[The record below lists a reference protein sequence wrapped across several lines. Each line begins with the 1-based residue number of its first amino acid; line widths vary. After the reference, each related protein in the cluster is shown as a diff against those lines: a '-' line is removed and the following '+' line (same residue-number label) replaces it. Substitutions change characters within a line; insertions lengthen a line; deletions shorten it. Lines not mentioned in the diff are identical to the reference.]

1 MKNHIK
7 IFNKIIFI
15 LIVSALV
22 IIISIFIGYDLLPL
36 PKLEDSIIS
45 QFNLIITT
53 NSIIAGF
60 SFTNLGILISL
71 SDTDLVKRLSN
82 TTIMTKKNEIL
93 ITSIDFCCL
102 SIFISLI
109 FVLRLD
115 TTIVKPLCFNL
126 LTRDLYYIIYP
137 KSISFLYN
145 LSIFSLISGLI
156 YFVKSIKELSNLLMK
171 VYESNNPK
179 ITEQDVKL
187 FKKRL
192 LELDEEKSK
201 NNLEDKDED

>member
-1 MKNHIK
+1 MKDHIK
-7 IFNKIIFI
+7 IFNKVIFI

-82 TTIMTKKNEIL
+82 TTIMTRKNEIL

-137 KSISFLYN
+137 KLISFLYN

-156 YFVKSIKELSNLLMK
+156 YFVKSIKEVSNLLMK

-192 LELDEEKSK
+192 LELDEEKNK
-201 NNLEDKDED
+201 NNLEEED

>member
-82 TTIMTKKNEIL
+82 TTIMTRKNEIL

-137 KSISFLYN
+137 KLISFLYN

-156 YFVKSIKELSNLLMK
+156 YFVKSIKEVSNLLMK

-192 LELDEEKSK
+192 LELDEEKNK
-201 NNLEDKDED
+201 NNLEEED